1 MFIIMDDETAVSPD
15 ETEGELNSSSH
26 NQRDERN
33 CGYGFATKCIC
44 REVLYNIPRK
54 NFAS

>member
-1 MFIIMDDETAVSPD
+1 MDDETAVSPD